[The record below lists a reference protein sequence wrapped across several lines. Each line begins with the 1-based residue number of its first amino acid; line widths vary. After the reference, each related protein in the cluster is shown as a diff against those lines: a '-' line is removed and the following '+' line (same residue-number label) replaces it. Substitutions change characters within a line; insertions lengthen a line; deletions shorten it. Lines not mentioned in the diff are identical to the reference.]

1 MPMSDVMSAYATE
14 KRFRPKR
21 APERAS
27 YDKALVHAVLD
38 EALMAHVAYTDE
50 AGVPHVI
57 PMYFVR
63 DGESLLLHGSAKM
76 GLAKAARRGAPFC
89 INVTLLDG
97 LVLARSGF
105 HHSVNYRSV
114 TVHGVPEIVE
124 GEEKTRAL
132 DLTVERLAKGRAAEV
147 RAANVKEFKATV
159 VLRLKLEQVAAKTRT
174 GGVNDEPED
183 MELPV
188 WAGVIPLHLAAGA
201 PIADEQC
208 APGCAAPHLDLPGP
222 LSARP
227 AV

>member
-1 MPMSDVMSAYATE
+1 MSGTITSYLTE

-27 YDKALVHAVLD
+27 YDKALVHAILD
-38 EALMAHVAYTDE
+38 EALMAHVAYGDE
-50 AGVPHVI
+50 AGVPHVL

-63 DGESLLLHGSAKM
+63 DGESLLLHGSVKM

-89 INVTLLDG
+89 VNVTLLDG

-114 TVHGVPEIVE
+114 TVHGVPEILE
-124 GEEKTRAL
+124 GAEKIRAL

-147 RAANVKEFKATV
+147 RAANTKEFKATV
-159 VLRLKLEQVAAKTRT
+159 VLRLKLQQVAAKTRT

-201 PIADEQC
+201 PVADEQC
-208 APGCAAPHLDLPGP
+208 APGTAAPSLALTGP
-222 LSARP
+222 LSER
-227 AV
+227 

>member
-1 MPMSDVMSAYATE
+1 MSRPISAYATE

-27 YDKALVHAVLD
+27 YDKALVHAILD
-38 EALMAHVAYTDE
+38 EALMAHVAYGDE
-50 AGVPHVI
+50 AGCPHVL

-76 GLAKAARRGAPFC
+76 GQAKAARRGAPFC
-89 INVTLLDG
+89 VNVTLLDG

-114 TVHGVPEIVE
+114 TVHGVPEILE
-124 GEEKTRAL
+124 GAEKARAL

-147 RAANVKEFKATV
+147 RAANAKEFKATV
-159 VLRLKLEQVAAKTRT
+159 VLRLKLQQVAAKTRT

-183 MELPV
+183 MDLPV
-188 WAGVIPLHLAAGA
+188 WAGVIPLHLAVGA

-208 APGCAAPHLDLPGP
+208 APGAAAPSLALPG
-222 LSARP
+222 SQSER
-227 AV
+227 